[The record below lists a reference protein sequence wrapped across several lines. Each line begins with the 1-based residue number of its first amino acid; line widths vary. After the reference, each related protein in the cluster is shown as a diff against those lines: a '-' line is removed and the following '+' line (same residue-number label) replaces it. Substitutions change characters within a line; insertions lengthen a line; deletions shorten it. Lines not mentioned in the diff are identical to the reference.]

1 MDNGRNSNNN
11 PKRKQ
16 GKRSSI
22 MRAPQI
28 IVLVLTGISLLQQ
41 AYLHGN
47 PKKGRYNF
55 FVAFISNICWLS
67 LLWWGSFFK

>member
-1 MDNGRNSNNN
+1 
-11 PKRKQ
+11 
-16 GKRSSI
+16 